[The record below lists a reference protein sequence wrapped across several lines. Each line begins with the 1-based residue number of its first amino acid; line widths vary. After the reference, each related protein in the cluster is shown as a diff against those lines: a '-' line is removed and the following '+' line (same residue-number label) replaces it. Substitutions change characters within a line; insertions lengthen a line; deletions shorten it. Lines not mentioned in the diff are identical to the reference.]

1 MLRRKLLL
9 PLWSL
14 GSCFHF
20 SCKKQQ
26 QLCDVNA
33 QECQY
38 VCVSGGSALRAPG
51 HLSSLQTLSEFKKD
65 LKMSLPFAFLW
76 CLVMSC

>member
-1 MLRRKLLL
+1 M
-9 PLWSL
+9 
-14 GSCFHF
+14 
-20 SCKKQQ
+20 
-26 QLCDVNA
+26 NA

-65 LKMSLPFAFLW
+65 LKMSLPFAFLR